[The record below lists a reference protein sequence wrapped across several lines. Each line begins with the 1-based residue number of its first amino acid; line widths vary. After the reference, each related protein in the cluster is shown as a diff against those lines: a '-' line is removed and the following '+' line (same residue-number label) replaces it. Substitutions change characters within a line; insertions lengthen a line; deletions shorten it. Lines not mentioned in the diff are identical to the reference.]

1 MEAGGCVKGFP
12 FCPFLVSSAHFG
24 TFLTCFYFAFCY
36 SQQTLSSRQLSEFP
50 PCIQPCLQTPLPPG
64 QASNRPGLLTPQTCL
79 HLICFNSLPPP
90 RTKVFLYKSA
100 CLLCKSEWYKRW
112 RELQQKV
119 SNATGL
125 AGAQSSECTRVSTDT
140 WDAAVTVGIT
150 KCKQGRG

>member
-1 MEAGGCVKGFP
+1 MWERLSFLSFP
-12 FCPFLVSSAHFG
+12 CFLCSFWYFSHLLLFCFLLQSA
-24 TFLTCFYFAFCY
+24 
-36 SQQTLSSRQLSEFP
+36 QTLSSMQLSEFP

-64 QASNRPGLLTPQTCL
+64 QASNRPGLLTPPTCL

-100 CLLCKSEWYKRW
+100 HLLCKSEWYKGW
-112 RELQQKV
+112 RELQQKE

-140 WDAAVTVGIT
+140 WDAAITVGIT
-150 KCKQGRG
+150 KCIQGRG

>member
-1 MEAGGCVKGFP
+1 MGKAFLSVLSLFP
-12 FCPFLVSSAHFG
+12 LLILVLFSPAFICFLLQSA
-24 TFLTCFYFAFCY
+24 
-36 SQQTLSSRQLSEFP
+36 QTLSSMQLSGFS

-100 CLLCKSEWYKRW
+100 HLLCKSEWYKGW
-112 RELQQKV
+112 RELQQKE

-140 WDAAVTVGIT
+140 WDAAITVGIT
-150 KCKQGRG
+150 KCLQGRG